1 MADLTSRHTVA
12 HPTRKHLA
20 RAELDRR
27 TRLGLLA
34 GSGAVLAIVV
44 GLLGYGWYQ
53 VRVVQPRQPVAEVDA
68 ELITGGAF
76 RSRVLFAQW
85 NLLQQYQSLQQFL
98 GFLGGDPETLQTY
111 QPQLASLQLQLS
123 EPQVLGESLLNQMV
137 QEVLI
142 REEAQARGIQVA
154 QADIDRSFE
163 EAFGFFPEGTPT
175 PEPVPS
181 ATPGG
186 PTSEPTATAIP
197 PTLDPTATGEASAV
211 QPVVGVEET
220 VDPNATPLPSP
231 TPYTREVYQA
241 NYDSYL
247 SNLKIFGV
255 DEATVLAVREAQLYR
270 ERLRESFADQVQS
283 EQEQVW
289 ARHILAADQSLAEE
303 LLVRVRAGESWEALA
318 AEFSQDESNKNQ
330 GGDLGWFT
338 RGAMVEPFEQAA
350 FAGAVGEVVGPVET
364 DFGWHLIEILGHE
377 TRSLDPDGY
386 ERELSRIFA
395 EWLDQAR
402 QAAEVVIHDIW
413 VERLPPPPLIAS

>member
-1 MADLTSRHTVA
+1 LTSRHTVA
-12 HPTRKHLA
+12 HPTRKHLV
-20 RAELDRR
+20 RAERDRR
-27 TRLGLLA
+27 MRLGLLA
-34 GSGAVLAIVV
+34 GSGAILAIVV

-53 VRVVQPRQPVAEVDA
+53 VRVLQPRQPVAEVNA
-68 ELITGGAF
+68 ELIPGGAF

-98 GFLGGDPETLQTY
+98 SFLGGDPETLQTY
-111 QPQLASLQLQLS
+111 QSQLANLQLQLS
-123 EPQVLGESLLNQMV
+123 DPQVLGESLLTQMV

-142 REEAQARGIQVA
+142 REEAQARGIQITE
-154 QADIDRSFE
+154 ADIDQSFE

-175 PEPVPS
+175 PEPLPS

-186 PTSEPTATAIP
+186 PTAEPTATSGE
-197 PTLDPTATGEASAV
+197 PTVEPSATGEASGV

-220 VDPNATPLPSP
+220 VDANATPLPSA

-255 DEATVLAVREAQLYR
+255 DEATVRAVREAQLYR
-270 ERLRESFADQVQS
+270 EQLRESFADQVQP

-289 ARHILAADQSLAEE
+289 ARHILVADQTLADE
-303 LLVRVRAGESWEALA
+303 LLTRVQAGESWETLA
-318 AEFSQDESNKNQ
+318 AEFSQDESNKDQ

-338 RGAMVEPFEQAA
+338 RGTMVEPFEQAA
-350 FAGAVGEVVGPVET
+350 FEGAVGDVVGPVET
-364 DFGWHLIEILGHE
+364 DFGWHLIEVLGHE
-377 TRSLDPDGY
+377 TRSLDPDSY

-395 EWLDQAR
+395 EWMDQAR
-402 QAAEVVIHDIW
+402 QAADVVIHDNW
-413 VERLPPPPLIAS
+413 VERLPPAPIVAS

>member
-1 MADLTSRHTVA
+1 MTSRHTVA
-12 HPTRKHLA
+12 HPTRKHLV
-20 RAELDRR
+20 RAERDRR
-27 TRLGLLA
+27 MRLGLLA
-34 GSGAVLAIVV
+34 GSGAILAIVV

-53 VRVVQPRQPVAEVDA
+53 VRVLQPRQPVAEVNA
-68 ELITGGAF
+68 ELIPGGAF

-98 GFLGGDPETLQTY
+98 SFLGGDPETLQTY
-111 QPQLASLQLQLS
+111 QSQLANLQLQLS
-123 EPQVLGESLLNQMV
+123 DPQVLGESLLTQMV

-142 REEAQARGIQVA
+142 REEAQARGIQITE
-154 QADIDRSFE
+154 ADIDQSFE

-175 PEPVPS
+175 PEPLPS

-186 PTSEPTATAIP
+186 PTAEPTATSGE
-197 PTLDPTATGEASAV
+197 PTVEPSATGEASGV

-220 VDPNATPLPSP
+220 VDANATPLPSA

-255 DEATVLAVREAQLYR
+255 DEATVRAVREAQLYR
-270 ERLRESFADQVQS
+270 EQLRESFADQVQP

-289 ARHILAADQSLAEE
+289 ARHILVADQTLADE
-303 LLVRVRAGESWEALA
+303 LLTRVQAGESWEALA
-318 AEFSQDESNKNQ
+318 AEFSQDESNKDR

-350 FAGAVGEVVGPVET
+350 FEGAVGDVVGPVET
-364 DFGWHLIEILGHE
+364 DFGWHLIEVLGHE
-377 TRSLDPDGY
+377 TRSLDPDSY

-395 EWLDQAR
+395 EWMDQAR
-402 QAAEVVIHDIW
+402 QAADVVIHDNW
-413 VERLPPPPLIAS
+413 VERLPPAPIVAS

>member
-1 MADLTSRHTVA
+1 MTSRHTVA
-12 HPTRKHLA
+12 HPTRKHLV
-20 RAELDRR
+20 RAERDRR
-27 TRLGLLA
+27 MRLGLLA
-34 GSGAVLAIVV
+34 GSGAILAIVV

-53 VRVVQPRQPVAEVDA
+53 VRVVQPRQPVAEVNA
-68 ELITGGAF
+68 ELISGGAF
-76 RSRVLFAQW
+76 RGRVLFAQW
-85 NLLQQYQSLQQFL
+85 NLIQQYQSLQQFIS
-98 GFLGGDPETLQTY
+98 FLGSDPETLQTY
-111 QPQLASLQLQLS
+111 QPQLANLQLQLS
-123 EPQVLGESLLNQMV
+123 NPQVLGEALLTQMV

-142 REEAQARGIQVA
+142 REEAQARGIQIA
-154 QADIDRSFE
+154 EADIDRSFE

-186 PTSEPTATAIP
+186 PTIEPTSEPTATASQ
-197 PTLDPTATGEASAV
+197 PTPEPAVTPAV

-220 VDPNATPLPSP
+220 VDPNATPLPSA

-241 NYDSYL
+241 NYDSYM

-255 DEATVLAVREAQLYR
+255 DEATVRAVREAQLYR
-270 ERLRESFADQVQS
+270 ERLRESFADQVQP

-289 ARHILAADQSLAEE
+289 ARQILVADQSLADE
-303 LLVRVRAGESWEALA
+303 LLARVQAGESWEALA
-318 AEFSQDESNKNQ
+318 AEFFQDDSNKDQ

-350 FAGAVGEVVGPVET
+350 FEGAVGEVVGPVQT
-364 DFGWHLIEILGHE
+364 DFGWHLIEILGRE

-402 QAAEVVIHDIW
+402 QAAEVVIHDYW
-413 VERLPPPPLIAS
+413 VERLPPAPLVAS

>member
-1 MADLTSRHTVA
+1 MTSRHTVA
-12 HPTRKHLA
+12 HPTRKHLV
-20 RAELDRR
+20 RAERDRR
-27 TRLGLLA
+27 MRLGLLA
-34 GSGAVLAIVV
+34 GSGAILAIVV

-53 VRVVQPRQPVAEVDA
+53 VRVLQPRQPVAEVNA

-98 GFLGGDPETLQTY
+98 SFLGGDPETLQTY
-111 QPQLASLQLQLS
+111 QSQLANLQLQLS
-123 EPQVLGESLLNQMV
+123 DPQVLGESLLTQMV

-142 REEAQARGIQVA
+142 REEAQARGIQITE
-154 QADIDRSFE
+154 ADIDQSFE

-175 PEPVPS
+175 PEPLPS

-186 PTSEPTATAIP
+186 PTAEPTATSGE
-197 PTLDPTATGEASAV
+197 PTVEPSATGEASGV

-220 VDPNATPLPSP
+220 VDANATPLPSA

-255 DEATVLAVREAQLYR
+255 DEATVRAVREAQLYR
-270 ERLRESFADQVQS
+270 EKLRESFADQVQP

-289 ARHILAADQSLAEE
+289 ARHILVADQTLADE
-303 LLVRVRAGESWEALA
+303 LLTRVQAGESWETLA
-318 AEFSQDESNKNQ
+318 AEFSQDESNKDQ

-350 FAGAVGEVVGPVET
+350 FEGAVGEVVGPVET
-364 DFGWHLIEILGHE
+364 DFGWHLIEVLGHE
-377 TRSLDPDGY
+377 TRSLDPDSY

-395 EWLDQAR
+395 EWMDQAR
-402 QAAEVVIHDIW
+402 QAADVVIHDNW
-413 VERLPPPPLIAS
+413 VERLPPAPIVAS

>member
-1 MADLTSRHTVA
+1 MTSRHTVA
-12 HPTRKHLA
+12 HPTRKHLV
-20 RAELDRR
+20 RAERDRR
-27 TRLGLLA
+27 MRLGLLA
-34 GSGAVLAIVV
+34 GSGAILAIVV

-53 VRVVQPRQPVAEVDA
+53 VRVLQPRQPVAEVNA
-68 ELITGGAF
+68 ELIPGGAF

-98 GFLGGDPETLQTY
+98 SFLGGDPETLQTY
-111 QPQLASLQLQLS
+111 QSQLANLQLQLS
-123 EPQVLGESLLNQMV
+123 DPQVLGESLLTQMV

-142 REEAQARGIQVA
+142 REEAQARGIQITE
-154 QADIDRSFE
+154 ADIDQSFE

-175 PEPVPS
+175 PEPLPS

-186 PTSEPTATAIP
+186 PTAEPTATSGE
-197 PTLDPTATGEASAV
+197 PTVEPSATGEASGV

-220 VDPNATPLPSP
+220 VDANATPLPSA

-255 DEATVLAVREAQLYR
+255 DEATVRAVREAQLYR
-270 ERLRESFADQVQS
+270 EQLRESFADQVQP

-289 ARHILAADQSLAEE
+289 ARHILVADQTLADE
-303 LLVRVRAGESWEALA
+303 LLTRVQAGESWETLA
-318 AEFSQDESNKNQ
+318 AEFSQDESNKDQ

-350 FAGAVGEVVGPVET
+350 FEGAVGEVVGPVET
-364 DFGWHLIEILGHE
+364 DFGWHLIEVLGHE
-377 TRSLDPDGY
+377 TRSLDPDSY

-395 EWLDQAR
+395 EWMDQAR
-402 QAAEVVIHDIW
+402 QEANVVIHDNW
-413 VERLPPPPLIAS
+413 VERLPPAPIVAS

>member
-1 MADLTSRHTVA
+1 LTSRHTVA
-12 HPTRKHLA
+12 HPTRKHLV
-20 RAELDRR
+20 RAERDRR
-27 TRLGLLA
+27 MRLGLLA
-34 GSGAVLAIVV
+34 GSGAILAIVV

-53 VRVVQPRQPVAEVDA
+53 VRVLQPRQPVAEVNA
-68 ELITGGAF
+68 ELIPGGAF

-98 GFLGGDPETLQTY
+98 SFLGGDPETLQTY
-111 QPQLASLQLQLS
+111 QSQLANLQLQLS
-123 EPQVLGESLLNQMV
+123 DPQVLGESLLTQMV

-142 REEAQARGIQVA
+142 REEAQARGIQITE
-154 QADIDRSFE
+154 ADIDQSFE

-175 PEPVPS
+175 PEPLPS

-186 PTSEPTATAIP
+186 PTAEPTATSGE
-197 PTLDPTATGEASAV
+197 PTVEPSATGEASGV

-220 VDPNATPLPSP
+220 VDANATPLPSA

-255 DEATVLAVREAQLYR
+255 DEATVRAVREAQLYR
-270 ERLRESFADQVQS
+270 EQLRESFADQVQP

-289 ARHILAADQSLAEE
+289 ARHILVADQTLADE
-303 LLVRVRAGESWEALA
+303 LLTRVQAGESWETLA
-318 AEFSQDESNKNQ
+318 AEFSQDESNKDQ

-350 FAGAVGEVVGPVET
+350 FEGAVGDVVGPVET
-364 DFGWHLIEILGHE
+364 DFGWHLIEVLGHE
-377 TRSLDPDGY
+377 TRSLDPDSY

-395 EWLDQAR
+395 EWMDQAR
-402 QAAEVVIHDIW
+402 QAADVVIHDNW
-413 VERLPPPPLIAS
+413 VERLPPAPIVAS

>member
-1 MADLTSRHTVA
+1 LTSRHTVA

-20 RAELDRR
+20 RAERDRR
-27 TRLGLLA
+27 MRLGLLA
-34 GSGAVLAIVV
+34 GSGAILAIVV

-53 VRVVQPRQPVAEVDA
+53 VRVLQPRQPVAEVNA
-68 ELITGGAF
+68 ELIPGGAF

-98 GFLGGDPETLQTY
+98 SFLGGDPETLQTY
-111 QPQLASLQLQLS
+111 QSQLANLQLQLS
-123 EPQVLGESLLNQMV
+123 DPQVLGESLLTQMV

-142 REEAQARGIQVA
+142 REEAQARGIQITE
-154 QADIDRSFE
+154 ADIDQSFE

-175 PEPVPS
+175 PEPLPS

-186 PTSEPTATAIP
+186 PTAEPTATSGE
-197 PTLDPTATGEASAV
+197 PTVEPSATGEASGV

-220 VDPNATPLPSP
+220 VDANATPLPSA

-255 DEATVLAVREAQLYR
+255 DEATVRAVREAQLYR
-270 ERLRESFADQVQS
+270 EQLRESFADQVQP

-289 ARHILAADQSLAEE
+289 ARHILVADQTLADE
-303 LLVRVRAGESWEALA
+303 LLTRVQAGESWETLA
-318 AEFSQDESNKNQ
+318 AEFSQDESNKDQ

-350 FAGAVGEVVGPVET
+350 FEGAVGEVVGPVET
-364 DFGWHLIEILGHE
+364 DFGWHLIEVLGHE
-377 TRSLDPDGY
+377 TRSLDPDSY

-395 EWLDQAR
+395 EWMDQAR
-402 QAAEVVIHDIW
+402 QDADVVIHDSW
-413 VERLPPPPLIAS
+413 VERLPPAPLIAS

>member
-12 HPTRKHLA
+12 HPTRKHLV

-27 TRLGLLA
+27 MRLGLLA

-44 GLLGYGWYQ
+44 SLLGYGWYQ
-53 VRVVQPRQPVAEVDA
+53 VRVVQPRQPVAEVNA
-68 ELITGGAF
+68 ELITGGDF
-76 RSRVLFAQW
+76 RRRVLFAQW

-197 PTLDPTATGEASAV
+197 PTLEPTATGEASAV

-283 EQEQVW
+283 QQEQVW
-289 ARHILAADQSLAEE
+289 ARHILAVDRPLAEE
-303 LLVRVRAGESWEALA
+303 LLGRVRAGESWEALA

-402 QAAEVVIHDIW
+402 QAAEVVIHDVW
-413 VERLPPPPLIAS
+413 VERLPHPPLIAS

>member
-1 MADLTSRHTVA
+1 LTSRHTVA
-12 HPTRKHLA
+12 HPTRKHLV
-20 RAELDRR
+20 RAERDRR
-27 TRLGLLA
+27 MRLGLLA
-34 GSGAVLAIVV
+34 GSGAILAIVV

-53 VRVVQPRQPVAEVDA
+53 VRVLQPRQPVAEVNA
-68 ELITGGAF
+68 ELIPGGAF

-98 GFLGGDPETLQTY
+98 SFLGGDPETLQTY
-111 QPQLASLQLQLS
+111 QSQLANLQLQLS
-123 EPQVLGESLLNQMV
+123 DPQVLGESLLTQMV

-142 REEAQARGIQVA
+142 REEAQARGIQITE
-154 QADIDRSFE
+154 ADIDQSFE

-175 PEPVPS
+175 PEPLPS

-186 PTSEPTATAIP
+186 PTAEPTATSGE
-197 PTLDPTATGEASAV
+197 PTVEPSATGEASGV

-220 VDPNATPLPSP
+220 VDANATPLPSA

-255 DEATVLAVREAQLYR
+255 DEATVRAVREAQLYR
-270 ERLRESFADQVQS
+270 EQLRESFADQVQP

-289 ARHILAADQSLAEE
+289 ARHILVADQTLADE
-303 LLVRVRAGESWEALA
+303 LLTRVQAGESWETLA
-318 AEFSQDESNKNQ
+318 AEFSQDESNKDQ

-350 FAGAVGEVVGPVET
+350 FEGAVGEVVGPVET
-364 DFGWHLIEILGHE
+364 DFGWHLIEVLGHE
-377 TRSLDPDGY
+377 TRSLDPDSY

-395 EWLDQAR
+395 EWMDQAR
-402 QAAEVVIHDIW
+402 QEANVVIHDNW
-413 VERLPPPPLIAS
+413 VERLPPAPIVAS